1 MSRRVQI
8 ELDLRLKRIA
18 AVAHTLPARTA
29 RHGRGE
35 RARLVKA
42 LIEDKPLKPA
52 FSSEPARVE
61 REIWH
66 ALDEARVLAPEV
78 SAGDLYL
85 SRLDELELELTLL
98 EVLGDPTR
106 VRPMA
111 ARRFGTGDDLVR
123 MGRSDVPLRD
133 VAAVLLDEVSGPA
146 EARTLPATAEEGPSL
161 EAVLRRVAAV
171 AGLEI
176 DVRVEPELVADAA
189 AGERTVFISN
199 RRFGEREAARLAV
212 HEVLGHLVAAAN
224 GRSQPI
230 GLTTVGTAGSFTD
243 QEGLALALEERS
255 GLLDAARVRTFA
267 ARVWVTDRMHAGARF
282 GDVARDLVR
291 QFAFSARDA
300 IALGERAYRG
310 GGVAR
315 DAAYL
320 RGWLRVRRALNAGEA
335 TIDELRIGRVGL
347 DDLETLREL
356 IAMGELRP
364 PVYCPDLSRSLSRSL
379 GATAV
384 GTNASTF
391 PPSFAASLTKFDET

>member
-18 AVAHTLPARTA
+18 TVAHTLPARTA

-35 RARLVKA
+35 RARLVAA
-42 LIEDKPLKPA
+42 LLADEVLEPA
-52 FSSEPARVE
+52 FTSEPARVD
-61 REIWH
+61 REIWR

-78 SAGDLYL
+78 SAGELYL

-98 EVLGDPTR
+98 EVLGDASQ

-111 ARRFGTGDDLVR
+111 ARRFGTGADKVR
-123 MGRSDVPLRD
+123 IGNSEVPLREI
-133 VAAVLLDEVSGPA
+133 AAVLLDEVNGPT
-146 EARTLPATAEEGPSL
+146 EARTLPATSDEGPSL
-161 EAVLRRVAAV
+161 EAVLRRVASV

-189 AGERTVFISN
+189 AGERTVFIAN
-199 RRFGEREAARLAV
+199 RRFGEREATRLAV

-291 QFAFSARDA
+291 EFGFSARDA
-300 IALGERAYRG
+300 VALGERAYRG

-335 TIDELRIGRVGL
+335 SIDELRLGRVGL
-347 DDLETLREL
+347 DDLETLRGL
-356 IAMGELRP
+356 IAIGELRP
-364 PVYCPDLSRSLSRSL
+364 SVYRPSLSRSL

-384 GTNASTF
+384 GTNASTS
-391 PPSFAASLTKFDET
+391 PPSFAASLTRFEET